1 MKKGFTPAE
10 SAESI
15 ILPKCVQKTAF
26 TLAEVLITLGIIGVV
41 AAMTLPSLIADYQKK
56 VYFNQFKRSYSNM
69 FNALKLMQAQIGY
82 TPQCYYTYDNP
93 DGGNDHSQVAEC
105 EIFYNELT
113 KRMNV
118 IKTCKGNAY
127 RDGCIPKYNGV
138 DTIEKYHDSPSLSG
152 CGGFGQSRI
161 LNNSYAFVFNDGS
174 IIFTYQGAYSWASVF
189 AVDVNGKKGPNK
201 WGYDVFAFSWAERKG
216 NNIILS
222 STCSLTEEGGVQPMD
237 ILNNA
242 AK

>member
-1 MKKGFTPAE
+1 MKKGFT
-10 SAESI
+10 SAESSAHI
-15 ILPKCVQKTAF
+15 ILPNFQQRAGF
-26 TLAEVLITLGIIGVV
+26 TLAEVLITLAIIGVV
-41 AAMTLPSLIADYQKK
+41 AALTLPSLIANYQKK

-69 FNALKLMQAQIGY
+69 FNALRLMQAQIGF
-82 TPQCYYTYDNP
+82 TPQCYYTFNNP

-105 EIFYNELT
+105 ETFYNELI
-113 KRMNV
+113 KRMGV

-138 DTIEKYHDSPSLSG
+138 DTIEKYHDTTSIIGCSG
-152 CGGFGQSRI
+152 FSQSRI

-174 IIFTYQGAYSWASVF
+174 VIFTYQNGYDWASVF

-201 WGYDVFAFSWAERKG
+201 WGYDVFAFSWEERNG

-222 STCSLTEEGGVQPMD
+222 STCSLTEEGGVTPME
-237 ILNNA
+237 ILENA
-242 AK
+242 VK